1 MSHLMPSRPQTHS
14 EPDALVDAI
23 IANVGRSI
31 VLAIPLGLGKPNHIV
46 NALVERARADPG
58 LHLRIFTALTLER
71 STPSSE
77 LERRFLEPA
86 LDRLFGLYPPIEY
99 ADMLRKGTLPA
110 NIEIDEF
117 FFLAGRWRGVRR
129 AQTNY
134 ISANYTDVWRY
145 ILDRKV
151 NLIAQLVAKRE
162 VDGETRYSLSSN
174 PDITA
179 QLVDARAAGKADFM
193 MVGQVNS
200 ELPYMSGED
209 VEVGEGEFAHMLD
222 SPQTDFE
229 LYSAPKRPVAL
240 ADYAVGLHVAG
251 LVPDGGTLQ
260 IGIGAIGDAI
270 AAGLLLRHREN
281 EQFRQLA
288 SAVQIGEE
296 RACPCEHGPFEAGL
310 YGASEMLTDGFVQLE
325 AAGVLKREVE
335 GAVAHAA
342 FFVECRNFY
351 KTLRDMPEAR
361 RQRFG
366 MRRVGFTNSLLGDV
380 EKRRQD
386 RVKARFINS
395 AMMVTLLGAVV
406 SDATEDGQ
414 VVSGVGGQFDF
425 VEQAFALEDA
435 RFILTINAVRDT
447 RGKTVSNIV
456 WSYGHTTIPRHL
468 RDVVVTEY
476 GVADLRGKSDGD
488 VIAALLNIADS
499 RFQDDLLASAKAAG
513 KVALDYEIPAIFR
526 NNTPERLRAVLGPAR
541 ASGVLPEFPFGTD
554 FTPVEQRLMSALA
567 RMKQASYSRRAT
579 ASLILR
585 GAFGRG
591 ARDDEAL
598 ERMGLSR
605 PAGPAQWIYR
615 WMLVAALREEATERA
630 G

>member
-1 MSHLMPSRPQTHS
+1 MSFRPEAHTD
-14 EPDALVDAI
+14 PDAIVDAI
-23 IANVGRSI
+23 IRSTGRSI
-31 VLAIPLGLGKPNHIV
+31 TLAIPLGLGKPNHIV
-46 NALVERARADPG
+46 NALVARAIADPG
-58 LHLRIFTALTLER
+58 LHVRIFTALTLE
-71 STPSSE
+71 TPSPTSE

-86 LDRLFGLYPPIEY
+86 LGRLFGNYPRLAY

-134 ISANYTDVWRY
+134 ICANYSDVWRY

-151 NLIAQLVAKRE
+151 NVVAQLVAKRRDAGT
-162 VDGETRYSLSSN
+162 VRYSLSSN

-179 QLVDARAAGKADFM
+179 QLLEARRNGAADFIF
-193 MVGQVNS
+193 VGQVNS

-209 VEVGEGEFAHMLD
+209 VEVDETVFAHMLD

-240 ADYAVGLHVAG
+240 ADHAVGLHVAS

-270 AAGLLLRHREN
+270 AAGLILRHRQN
-281 EQFRQLA
+281 ADFRHLA
-288 SAVQIGEE
+288 TAIRTGDE
-296 RACPCEHGPFEAGL
+296 RACPCDDAPFEAGL

-342 FFVECRNFY
+342 FFVECRDFY
-351 KTLRDMPEAR
+351 KTLRDMPETQ

-366 MRRVGFTNSLLGDV
+366 MKRVGFTNSLLGDL
-380 EKRRQD
+380 EQRRRD

-395 AMMVTLLGAVV
+395 AMMVTMLGAVV

-425 VEQAFALEDA
+425 AEQAFALEDA
-435 RFILTINAVRDT
+435 RFIITINAVRT
-447 RGKTVSNIV
+447 SRGKTVSNIV

-468 RDVVVTEY
+468 RDVIVTEY
-476 GVADLRGKSDGD
+476 GVADLRGKSDGN
-488 VIAALLNIADS
+488 VITALLNIADS
-499 RFQDDLLASAKAAG
+499 RFQDALLARAKAAG
-513 KVALDYEIPAIFR
+513 KLATDYEIPPAFR
-526 NNTPERLRAVLGPAR
+526 DNTPERLRTALGPAR
-541 ASGVLPEFPFGTD
+541 RSGILPEFPFGTD
-554 FTPVEQRLMSALA
+554 FTSIEQRLLPALD
-567 RMKQASYSRRAT
+567 RMKQASYSKRAL
-579 ASLILR
+579 AALVLR
-585 GAFGRG
+585 GGFASGG
-591 ARDDEAL
+591 LDHEAL
-598 ERMGLSR
+598 DRMGLAR
-605 PAGPAQWIYR
+605 PRGPVQWIYR
-615 WMLVAALREEATERA
+615 WMLLAALRDEAAERA
-630 G
+630 R